1 MRITIC
7 TANIPPDSKAPIEE
21 LCRTAIQKGF
31 QEIAITDHF
40 ELYAPGY
47 PVGFFTPRY
56 VEKVLADIESAQKKF
71 EGQLIIRK
79 GIGTGPAD
87 GQPGTGKVHSGKT

>member
-1 MRITIC
+1 MHSEHS
-7 TANIPPDSKAPIEE
+7 PDSKAPIEE

-56 VEKVLADIESAQKKF
+56 VEKVLADME
-71 EGQLIIRK
+71 
-79 GIGTGPAD
+79 
-87 GQPGTGKVHSGKT
+87 